1 MRWAT
6 VCVRCRKVAPKKT
19 AETDA
24 IFAHLEQLRQ
34 QHQADK
40 TVLRFS
46 MDAKATVLI
55 GEYSRGGQNRLVVKA
70 ADHDFRPTDKV
81 TPYGIFLPDHDR
93 LFLYFTR
100 GPVTSDFIVDCLLD
114 CWSQIAPDFPAVQT
128 LVLLQDNG
136 PENHSRR
143 TQFMQRISQL
153 ADHLQRTVQL
163 LYYPP
168 YHSKYNP
175 VERVWG
181 RLEQHWNGDL
191 LDSVTAV
198 LNFAKS
204 MTWQQRQPIVAFVH
218 QLYHTGVRLS
228 QKAMSLLEQRF
239 ERLHGL
245 EKYFVLIRPLPNPL
259 PG

>member
-1 MRWAT
+1 MPWAT
-6 VCVRCRKVAPKKT
+6 VYARYRKVVPKKT

-24 IFAHLEQLRQ
+24 IFAQLEQLRQ

-46 MDAKATVLI
+46 LDAKATVLI
-55 GEYSRGGQNRLVVKA
+55 GEYSRNGKNRLLVKA

-81 TPYGIFLPDHDR
+81 TPYGIFLPDQDR
-93 LFLYFTR
+93 LFLYFTS
-100 GPVTSDFIVDCLLD
+100 GPVTSDFMVDCLCD
-114 CWSQIAPDFPAVQT
+114 CWSQIALDFPDVQT

-143 TQFMQRISQL
+143 TQFMLRITQL
-153 ADHLQRTVQL
+153 ADQLQRTLLL

-175 VERVWG
+175 IERVWG

-198 LNFAKS
+198 LNFAKT
-204 MTWQQRQPIVAFVH
+204 MTWQQRHPVVSFVH
-218 QLYHTGVRLS
+218 QLYLTGVRLS
-228 QKAMSLLEQRF
+228 QKAMALLEQRF
-239 ERLHGL
+239 QRLTGL
-245 EKYFVLIRPLPNPL
+245 EKFFVRIQPLPNPL

>member
-1 MRWAT
+1 
-6 VCVRCRKVAPKKT
+6 
-19 AETDA
+19 
-24 IFAHLEQLRQ
+24 
-34 QHQADK
+34 
-40 TVLRFS
+40 

-55 GEYSRGGQNRLVVKA
+55 GDYSRGGKSRLVVKA
-70 ADHDFRPTDKV
+70 ADHDFHPADKL
-81 TPYGIFLPDHDR
+81 TPYGIFLPDQDR

-114 CWSQIAPDFPAVQT
+114 CWSQLAADFPDVQT

-143 TQFMQRISQL
+143 GAPWAQLMQRITHFADQCQL
-153 ADHLQRTVQL
+153 TVQL

-191 LDSVTAV
+191 LDSATAV

-204 MTWQQRQPIVAFVH
+204 MTWQQRHPVVTFVH
-218 QLYHTGVRLS
+218 QLYHTGVRLT
-228 QKAMSLLEQRF
+228 KKVMALLEQRF
-239 ERLHGL
+239 ERLKGL
-245 EKYFVLIRPLPNPL
+245 EKYSVRIRPS

>member
-1 MRWAT
+1 
-6 VCVRCRKVAPKKT
+6 
-19 AETDA
+19 
-24 IFAHLEQLRQ
+24 LEQLRQ

-46 MDAKATVLI
+46 LDAKATVLI
-55 GEYSRGGQNRLVVKA
+55 GEYSRGGKNRLLVKA

-93 LFLYFTR
+93 LFLYFTA
-100 GPVTSDFIVDCLLD
+100 GPVTSDFIVDCLLH
-114 CWSQIAPDFPAVQT
+114 CWSQIAPDFPDVQT

-143 TQFMQRISQL
+143 TQFMQRITQL
-153 ADHLQRTVQL
+153 ADLLQRTVQL

-181 RLEQHWNGDL
+181 GLEQHWNGDL
-191 LDSVTAV
+191 LDSTTAV
-198 LNFAKS
+198 LNFAKT
-204 MTWQQRQPIVAFVH
+204 MTWQQRHPVVSFVH

-228 QKAMSLLEQRF
+228 KKAMALLEQRF
-239 ERLHGL
+239 ERLKGL
-245 EKYFVLIRPLPNPL
+245 EKYFVRIRPLPNPL

>member
-6 VCVRCRKVAPKKT
+6 GYAQSRKVAPKKT

-24 IFAHLEQLRQ
+24 IFGQLERLRQ
-34 QHQADK
+34 HYQADP
-40 TVLRFS
+40 TVLRLS
-46 MDAKATVLI
+46 LDAKATVLI
-55 GEYSRGGQNRLVVKA
+55 GDYSRGGKSRLLVKA
-70 ADHDFRPTDKV
+70 ADHDFQPTAKL
-81 TPYGIFLPDHDR
+81 TPYGILLPDHNR
-93 LFLYFTR
+93 AFLYFTS

-143 TQFMQRISQL
+143 TQFMQRITQL
-153 ADHLQRTVQL
+153 ADQLQLTVHL

-175 VERVWG
+175 IERVWG
-181 RLEQHWNGDL
+181 GLEQHWNGAL
-191 LDSVTAV
+191 LDSATAV
-198 LNFAKS
+198 LNFAKT
-204 MTWQQRQPIVAFVH
+204 MTWHKLHPVVTLVQQV
-218 QLYHTGVRLS
+218 YTTGVRLS
-228 QKAMSLLEQRF
+228 QKAMTGLEQRF

-245 EKYFVLIRPLPNPL
+245 AKYFVLIRPLPL
-259 PG
+259 ALSG

>member
-1 MRWAT
+1 MGWAT
-6 VCVRCRKVAPKKT
+6 VCAPCRKVVPKKT

-55 GEYSRGGQNRLVVKA
+55 GDYSRGGKNRLVVKA
-70 ADHDFRPTDKV
+70 ADHDFHPTAKL
-81 TPYGIFLPDHDR
+81 TPYGILLPDHDR
-93 LFLYFTR
+93 AFLYFTT

-114 CWSQIAPDFPAVQT
+114 CWSQVAPDFPEVQT

-143 TQFMQRISQL
+143 TQFMQRITQL
-153 ADHLQRTVQL
+153 ADHLQRTLHL

-175 VERVWG
+175 VERIWG

-191 LDSVTAV
+191 LDSATVV
-198 LNFAKS
+198 LNFAKT
-204 MTWQQRQPIVAFVH
+204 MTWHKQHPVVTLVQH
-218 QLYHTGVRLS
+218 LYATGVRLS
-228 QKAMSLLEQRF
+228 QKAMALLEQRL
-239 ERLHGL
+239 ERRKGL
-245 EKYFVLIRPLPNPL
+245 AKYFVLIRPLPACPS
-259 PG
+259 G

>member
-6 VCVRCRKVAPKKT
+6 GCARFRKVAPKKT

-24 IFAHLEQLRQ
+24 IFAQLEQLRQ
-34 QHQADK
+34 QYQANK
-40 TVLRFS
+40 TVLRLS

-55 GEYSRGGQNRLVVKA
+55 GDYSRGGKSRLVVKA
-70 ADHDFRPTDKV
+70 ADHDFHPREKL
-81 TPYGIFLPDHDR
+81 TPYGILLPDQDR
-93 LFLYFTR
+93 AFLYFTR
-100 GPVTSDFIVDCLLD
+100 GPVTSDFMVDCLLD
-114 CWSQIAPDFPAVQT
+114 CWSQVASDFPEVQT

-143 TQFMQRISQL
+143 TQFMQRITQL
-153 ADHLQRTVQL
+153 ADHLQLMVHL

-181 RLEQHWNGDL
+181 CLEQHWNGAL
-191 LDSVTAV
+191 LDSTTAV
-198 LNFAKS
+198 LNFATT
-204 MTWQQRQPIVAFVH
+204 MTWHKLHPVITWVH
-218 QLYHTGVRLS
+218 QLYHTGVRLA
-228 QKAMSLLEQRF
+228 QKNMALLEQRL

-245 EKYFVLIRPLPNPL
+245 EKYFVFIRPLPIPL
-259 PG
+259 SG

>member
-1 MRWAT
+1 
-6 VCVRCRKVAPKKT
+6 
-19 AETDA
+19 
-24 IFAHLEQLRQ
+24 
-34 QHQADK
+34 
-40 TVLRFS
+40 
-46 MDAKATVLI
+46 MDAKATVLL
-55 GEYSRGGQNRLVVKA
+55 GEYSRGGKSRLVVQA
-70 ADHDFRPTDKV
+70 ADHDFQPADKL
-81 TPYGIFLPDHDR
+81 TPYGIFLPEHDR

-114 CWSQIAPDFPAVQT
+114 CWSQLAPDFPDVQT

-143 TQFMQRISQL
+143 GAPWAQFMRRITQL
-153 ADHLQRTVQL
+153 ADQCQLTIQL

-191 LDSVTAV
+191 LDSATAV

-204 MTWQQRQPIVAFVH
+204 MTWQQRQPVVTFVT
-218 QLYHTGVRLS
+218 QLYHTGVRLA
-228 QKAMSLLEQRF
+228 KKVMALLEQRF
-239 ERLHGL
+239 ERLKGL
-245 EKYFVLIRPLPNPL
+245 EKYSVRIRPFPS